1 MDAISSSTMSAI
13 GLMLGLA
20 FLGIGI
26 GLGILGSKVA
36 EAVGRNPETKNDIV
50 RSVMIIAIVM
60 TVLLLLLFSFIFLLL
75 YFNPYMI
82 Q

>member
-1 MDAISSSTMSAI
+1 MDAILSSTMSAI

-50 RSVMIIAIVM
+50 RSVMIIAFVM
-60 TVLLLLLFSFIFLLL
+60 TVLLLLLLSFIFLLL
-75 YFNPYMI
+75 
-82 Q
+82 

>member
-1 MDAISSSTMSAI
+1 MDTILSSTMSAI

-60 TVLLLLLFSFIFLLL
+60 TVLLLLLLLFIFLLL